1 MSNFIIYHSVFIV
14 NKQNPAEAGLC
25 LRTVCPFTVM
35 KEKEINLNHTIH
47 KVFIWFSATFFLFV
61 YPYTKPLDFPK
72 VLCIIKTLWYYDN
85 TNKIFLQLLGKKYWI
100 KQQDKWT
107 SWTIIT
113 RVRSYYFTLLYATKF
128 LVILVGLGVAQG
140 K

>member
-1 MSNFIIYHSVFIV
+1 M
-14 NKQNPAEAGLC
+14 
-25 LRTVCPFTVM
+25 TT
-35 KEKEINLNHTIH
+35 
-47 KVFIWFSATFFLFV
+47 
-61 YPYTKPLDFPK
+61 
-72 VLCIIKTLWYYDN
+72 

-113 RVRSYYFTLLYATKF
+113 RVRSYYSTLLNATKS